1 MSKKLKLL
9 LTTIMMIAAAFLLS
23 TGVSATEARSGTVT
37 GSVVNIRSTPSVN
50 GRWLLSVSK
59 GSKVLIMDQVGN
71 WFKVGYNG
79 TVGYMSAD
87 YVTPRCA
94 DEGKYGSGVVTGSF
108 VYIRSAADS
117 AATARATLSEG
128 LNVKITGVKDGWY
141 QVKYDDFEGYM
152 HPDYVEP
159 IKVAETNT
167 VSRQTK
173 TEGQK
178 IVEIAKKYIGIPY
191 VWGGNTPKQGFDCS
205 GLVVYVYKEWSGYQF
220 QLRTRLYLDGTSIKY
235 SNLVAGDLVFFDTAG
250 YGNITHVGIY
260 VGDGQLLHAP
270 KPGTKVR
277 IESMAPGSYYARTFV
292 CARRIAG

>member
-1 MSKKLKLL
+1 MSKKIKLL
-9 LTTIMMIAAAFLLS
+9 LTTIVMVAAAFLLS

-50 GRWLLSVSK
+50 GRWLLSVSQ
-59 GSKVLIMDQVGN
+59 GNKVLILDRVGN

-87 YVTPRCA
+87 YVSPRCA
-94 DEGKYGSGVVTGSF
+94 DEGSYGSGVVTGSF
-108 VYIRSAADS
+108 VYIRADADS
-117 AATARATLSEG
+117 SSTARATLTEG
-128 LNVKITGVKDGWY
+128 ENVKIVGVKDGWY
-141 QVKYDDFEGYM
+141 QVRYGNFKGYM

-159 IKVAETNT
+159 IKTAEGNS

-205 GLVVYVYKEWSGYQF
+205 GLVVYVFREWNDYEF
-220 QLRTRLYLDGTSIKY
+220 QLRTRLYLNGTSIKY
-235 SNLVAGDLVFFDTAG
+235 ANLVAGDLVFFDTVG
-250 YGNITHVGIY
+250 NGNITHVGIY
-260 VGDGQLLHAP
+260 VGNGQFIHAP

-277 IESMAPGSYYARTFV
+277 IESMASGSFYARTFV